1 MAAGDYTNEEPRF
14 PTDSDSDEEVVD
26 ANEDDEEDHESVS
39 IHNLPN
45 STPSIIVPDDLNEEE
60 QEDAFDSARTPIPT
74 QSVHMIPHPPG
85 LESALQPTDVGKL
98 ELEVAVFSEVI
109 PDQITFP
116 ATKTTTLV
124 SSRPETVLSS
134 KFANSDVPRIHK
146 SLVLNCRTTTL
157 AEYFTMIDRELIAH
171 FVMISEIVLT
181 RPAKRHFVVAKFLK
195 VAWKT
200 ALVLPRS
207 PAEETQINKVRQG
220 CNRQSIPTAC
230 IPLFGIYLAQ
240 LYKINK
246 LPALIDATSPNQGV
260 GIHLCHFRSAAHPE
274 VFSAIAPLPP
284 TMNLEPLIN
293 VHKQ

>member
-195 VAWKT
+195 VAWVS
-200 ALVLPRS
+200 LS
-207 PAEETQINKVRQG
+207 FQ
-220 CNRQSIPTAC
+220 
-230 IPLFGIYLAQ
+230 
-240 LYKINK
+240 
-246 LPALIDATSPNQGV
+246 
-260 GIHLCHFRSAAHPE
+260 HLRDE
-274 VFSAIAPLPP
+274 
-284 TMNLEPLIN
+284 
-293 VHKQ
+293 